1 MADWQDIPD
10 NNLSTIDL
18 ALNAEGASGRFAD
31 LVRSVYQQESG
42 SGKNSRTSNAGA
54 VGGMQIKP
62 DTFNSVADDG
72 WDINHPV
79 DNARAGIRYLKTM
92 WDKSGG
98 NPQLAAA
105 GYYGGEGGLDKA
117 RRGVAVSDPRN
128 PNAPTTLE
136 YGDQV
141 AARMPRDLSS
151 LADVPAKGKS
161 QPKWEDIPW
170 EDIPETPK
178 KGMANIL
185 PSKEDVQKQADYLRG
200 IGETGGQMLSGFL
213 GMIPGGLAG
222 IGSLIAGKTPGEA
235 ADVTKKVQDFLTYQP
250 RTQEGKEA
258 SQRVSDLFEKALNTG
273 TPIAAEALRAIP
285 GLGTQLF
292 PRTPQGNAAAETAGR
307 AGLEAVANILPLH
320 GAVKAM
326 TEPKNVASPIADSLS
341 KISEGQWQDVEAPA
355 KPAEPVD
362 LGPGAGT
369 ADVGQG
375 ALFGAQNPYDVAGH
389 VSALE
394 QGRPTTIDTVQG
406 DLFGGKEIKP
416 SDIAD
421 QLHEQYNIEKNV
433 REGTEFNENA
443 QQADLF
449 NRPADDVSGVHS
461 TPMRDVATDKPL
473 TKSEYLA
480 RLDELSKDPTT
491 SFVKPEDMDAA
502 YQKYVDDFHGVQGN
516 LFNRPTTAAEF
527 ADTARAEAA
536 QRIATDH
543 PIVQRLAD
551 TVREKQEQVDW
562 LQQNSTDLKALYD
575 ATDELTKAQN
585 KQAEVQANLERA
597 VKARSPRLRR
607 QGGSIDTNLA
617 TMGLGKLLEKWR
629 NKRAETEV
637 GENQRAP
644 LKNIPGVAD
653 RIKDFLPEQ
662 RSMDDIRAEA
672 RQSPDVNENF
682 LQRAANQLTAGGLY
696 QSLKTGNIV
705 IKKTFEAVSN
715 AVDIANKNI
724 RTVIQDSKNGLAP
737 ALRDLSSKEIGE
749 LHAKMLEVEGKR
761 TLSSDDLRA
770 DGFSEKQVKAY
781 EAYRRASDAAFDAI
795 NRARAAAGKEPI
807 DRRLGHV
814 AGVFSGDFRAPVFQ
828 IIDGQ
833 KVLKMMIGNNTKW
846 GLDRI
851 AAKVAEA
858 HPEWEVGQGEYVGGR
873 SKGVMDKQSDFEK
886 ALDFLSQQDGATKQL
901 VQLYHDVM
909 SRDAYN
915 YLNQKKHT
923 LGKKGIEGAE
933 GIKLWKTIEQNG
945 IEGFKAQIKYVENT
959 LKWAEFARVSKELAP
974 MLSDPSINMPN
985 AKSWSQN
992 YLDRA
997 IGVANSDWAN
1007 GLNSMM
1013 DGIAKA
1019 TGVGPSA
1026 IRGVAGATKN
1036 VASKLLLG
1044 FGNVGFLVTNMI
1056 QPVLGLP
1063 AMQQLLASRGL
1074 KGTYTGGLSAAKSMM
1089 DFALGKE
1096 TKGFDKDM
1104 FQYASDH
1111 GILSNEIFDHTTQ
1124 LRRNTPYYINKVAE
1138 FGIGS
1143 IEEATRGVT
1152 FVALSKMLENAGLT
1166 KEQGLFEA
1174 AHKMTNIVMTDY
1186 RHIEMPKVFQ
1196 DLGPVGHLAANLAR
1210 YKQNQLS
1217 AMSFYARE
1225 IQNNG
1230 SLRPFG
1236 AALGTMVAS
1245 AGILGLLGF
1254 NEMDQLY
1261 TYFTSKMD
1269 KPDTLSRVVLDN
1281 VKNPIFSH
1289 GLVSAMT
1296 GIDFSQRLGVQD
1308 VVPNSIGEAA
1318 FPGGSRLVDLAKAG
1332 AKVAT
1337 GGSSMDVKR
1346 LAREAAP
1353 NSVRGL
1359 IDRKFFEDKN
1369 GMAVSPSTLEGLY
1382 KRNDFDQAVKSIG
1395 MSSVK
1400 ESKEKARVWQERV
1413 VDQAYADKRK
1423 DALRNIL
1430 DDMYDKNTINQDA
1443 VKKYMDAEGDPSL
1456 LAGAI
1461 TKWKQGSML
1470 SELQRRQLTTAA
1482 GNTVNSAKRA
1492 QRLGRI
1498 EQ

>member
-10 NNLSTIDL
+10 NNLSPVDL

-42 SGKNSRTSNAGA
+42 SGRNTRTSNAGA

-62 DTFNSVADDG
+62 DTFNRVADDG

-98 NPQLAAA
+98 DPRLAAA

-117 RRGVAVSDPRN
+117 RRGIAVSDPRN
-128 PNAPTTLE
+128 PNAPTTLD

-141 AARMPRDLSS
+141 ASRMPRDLSA
-151 LADVPAKGKS
+151 LADVPAKGKEL
-161 QPKWEDIPW
+161 KWEDIPW
-170 EDIPETPK
+170 EDVPEPSK
-178 KGMANIL
+178 KGVAAAL
-185 PSKEDVQKQADYLRG
+185 PSSQDVAKQADYLRG
-200 IGETGGQMLSGFL
+200 IGETGGQMITGFL

-222 IGSLIAGKTPGEA
+222 IGSLIAGKTPAEA
-235 ADVTKKVQDFLTYQP
+235 ADITKKVQDFLTYQP
-250 RTQEGKEA
+250 RSQEGKEA
-258 SQRVSDLFEKALNTG
+258 SERVSGLFEKALNTG

-285 GLGTQLF
+285 GIGPQLF
-292 PRTPQGNAAAETAGR
+292 PRTDKGQAAAETAGR
-307 AGLEAVANILPLH
+307 ASLEALANILPLH
-320 GAVKAM
+320 GTVRSLTKPKESVGPVEQSM
-326 TEPKNVASPIADSLS
+326 SKIGEPKWEDIGETTKTP
-341 KISEGQWQDVEAPA
+341 EAPV
-355 KPAEPVD
+355 EP
-362 LGPGAGT
+362 GPGAGT

-375 ALFGAQNPYDVAGH
+375 ELFGAQNPYDVGGH
-389 VSALE
+389 VSKLSRGE
-394 QGRPTTIDTVQG
+394 VTTIDNPQG
-406 DLFGGKEIKP
+406 ELFGQEIKP
-416 SDIAD
+416 RDIAD

-433 REGTEFNENA
+433 REGNEFNTNA
-443 QQADLF
+443 QQGDLF
-449 NRPADDVSGVHS
+449 AMPADDVSGVHS
-461 TPMRDVATDKPL
+461 TPMRDVATDQPL
-473 TKSEYLA
+473 TRAEFEK
-480 RLDELSKDPTT
+480 RINELQQDPTT
-491 SFVKPEDMDAA
+491 RFTKPEDVDAA
-502 YQKYVDDFHGVQGN
+502 YSQYLDTVNGPQGS
-516 LFNRPTTAAEF
+516 LFNRPRTAADF
-527 ADTARAEAA
+527 AETVRNEAA
-536 QRIATDH
+536 ERIATDH

-551 TVREKQEQVDW
+551 VVREKQEQVDW
-562 LQQNSTDLKALYD
+562 LQQNSTDIKAMYE
-575 ATDELTKAQN
+575 AVDELQKAQN
-585 KQAEVQANLERA
+585 KQAEVQANLEKA

-607 QGGSIDTNLA
+607 QGGSIDTDLA
-617 TMGLGKLLEKWR
+617 TLGLGKLLEKWR
-629 NKRAETEV
+629 NRKVETSV
-637 GENQRAP
+637 GENQQAP
-644 LKNIPGVAD
+644 LNKIPGVAEK
-653 RIKDFLPEQ
+653 IADFLPEQ
-662 RSMDDIRAEA
+662 RSMDEIRAEA
-672 RQSPDVNENF
+672 RQSPDVEQNF

-696 QSLKTGNIV
+696 QSLKTRNIV
-705 IKKTFEAVSN
+705 VKKTFEAVSN

-724 RTVIQDSKNGLAP
+724 RAVIQDSKQGLAP

-749 LHAKMLEVEGKR
+749 LHAKMLEAEGKR
-761 TLSSDDLRA
+761 TLTSDELRQS
-770 DGFSEKQVKAY
+770 GFTDKQVKAY

-828 IIDGQ
+828 IVDGQ

-858 HPEWEVGQGEYVGGR
+858 HPEWQIGEGEYVGGR
-873 SKGVMDKQSDFEK
+873 PKGVMDKQSDFEK
-886 ALDFLSQQDGATKQL
+886 ALDFLSQNDASTKEL
-901 VQLYHDVM
+901 VSLYHDVM

-933 GIKLWKTIEQNG
+933 GIKLWKTIEENG
-945 IEGFKAQIKYVENT
+945 IEGFKAQVKYVENT

-974 MLSDPSINMPN
+974 MLSDPTINMPN
-985 AKSWSQN
+985 AKAWAQN

-997 IGVANSDWAN
+997 IGVANSDFAN

-1026 IRGVAGATKN
+1026 IRGFAGATKN

-1044 FGNVGFLVTNMI
+1044 FGNIGFLVTNMI

-1074 KGTYTGGLSAAKSMM
+1074 KGTYSGGLSAAKSMM
-1089 DFALGKE
+1089 DFALGKDM
-1096 TKGFDKDM
+1096 KGFDKDM

-1152 FVALSKMLENAGLT
+1152 FVAISKMLEKAGLS
-1166 KEQGLFEA
+1166 KEEGLFEA
-1174 AHKMTNIVMTDY
+1174 AHKMTNVVMTDY
-1186 RHIEMPKVFQ
+1186 RQIEMPKIFQ

-1217 AMSFYARE
+1217 AMSMYARE
-1225 IQNNG
+1225 IKNNG

-1254 NEMDQLY
+1254 NEMDQAY
-1261 TYFTSKMD
+1261 TFLTSKFG

-1308 VVPNSIGEAA
+1308 VVPNSIGEAL
-1318 FPGGSRLVDLAKAG
+1318 FPGGSRLTDLAGSA

-1346 LAREAAP
+1346 LVRDAAP

-1359 IDRKFFEDKN
+1359 IDRKFFEDQN

-1382 KRNDFDQAVKSIG
+1382 KRNDQDKAIKSIG
-1395 MSSVK
+1395 MSSVR

-1413 VDQAYADKRK
+1413 VDQAYANRRK

-1430 DDMYDKNTINQDA
+1430 DDMYDKGTINQDA
-1443 VKKYMDAEGDPSL
+1443 VKKYMDSEGDPSL

-1470 SELQRRQLTTAA
+1470 TELQRRQLSTAA